1 MSAFKNRKQ
10 FRIRSHHIISLFVL
24 ALIVL
29 WPSRAF
35 ANVAGWIRCNMSS
48 RDICFPDGNVGI
60 GTTNPVSS
68 LDVVG
73 TGSFSEAVTLTSD
86 VHGETV
92 LRIDGPG
99 WQKIALSNDDI
110 TNANNI
116 TINDPG
122 PNEGI
127 VWNEA
132 AAKIYVAPLDNTN
145 YDGYL
150 RLINDGG
157 IAFEPGTENNQAM
170 TLLANGRLGVGTTN
184 PHDFV
189 HLFKDA
195 PVTVGVLMGNSYTG
209 NDRSGFLVNDH
220 PSGLGAE
227 LRNIENSDLWF
238 GTNDARRMTL

>member
-1 MSAFKNRKQ
+1 
-10 FRIRSHHIISLFVL
+10 
-24 ALIVL
+24 
-29 WPSRAF
+29 
-35 ANVAGWIRCNMSS
+35 
-48 RDICFPDGNVGI
+48 
-60 GTTNPVSS
+60 
-68 LDVVG
+68 
-73 TGSFSEAVTLTSD
+73 
-86 VHGETV
+86 
-92 LRIDGPG
+92 
-99 WQKIALSNDDI
+99 IALSNDDI

-132 AAKIYVAPLDNTN
+132 AAKIYVAPLDNSN

-157 IAFEPGTENNQAM
+157 IAFEPGAENNQAM
-170 TLLANGRLGVGTTN
+170 TLLANGRLGVGTKN

-209 NDRSGFLVNDH
+209 NDRSGFLVNYH
-220 PSGLGAE
+220 HSGQGAE
-227 LRNIENSDLWF
+227 LWNFENSDMWF
-238 GTNDARRMTL
+238 GTNDTRRMTIENDGDVGIGTHNPNSALEVSNGYIELDTHDGMPPAADCDAQDEVGRMKVDSRRPYLYICTAQGWVRK